1 MSDQAE
7 ARPFGIWTAT
17 ALVIGGVIGAG
28 IFVLP
33 SQMAAFGWTGVGAWL
48 LGGGGAIV
56 ISLVL
61 ASIAAAR
68 PDEPGLMAVIGEV
81 LGPIPGVLNGWG
93 SWTSYWCANA
103 YIALTSARYA
113 SELWPFLAK
122 TPFHLA
128 VAASVLV
135 AGLTVLNLAGLKTSG
150 RFQVVT
156 VLLKLLPLL
165 VVVLIV
171 AALLLQGGEAFAREA
186 HAPLEV
192 SGLFTATSMAF
203 VAIVGF
209 EAASITAQRVRNP
222 ERNVPRATMIGV
234 VLSCL
239 IYAVV
244 CSGIV
249 FALPQANLA
258 ASNAP
263 IALFIGGYLGA
274 GSGQAVA
281 AFAVIST
288 VGGLSLWIMLQGEV
302 PLALARA
309 GMLPAWMARTN
320 ARDIAVVP
328 MVLASSL
335 TVLVLLIGGWTNG
348 SQLMD
353 FLLLLTAASATW
365 IYAFACL
372 TALVLKVRPVLA
384 ALGLLFAASIMY
396 GAGARTV
403 LLSVALMLA
412 ALPLY
417 WLARRSAATSAAA
430 SGSTAG
436 PPG

>member
-1 MSDQAE
+1 MSE
-7 ARPFGIWTAT
+7 ATEQRPFGIWTAT

-33 SQMAAFGWTGVGAWL
+33 SQMAVYGWTGLGAWL
-48 LGGGGAIV
+48 LGGAGAIV
-56 ISLVL
+56 IALVL
-61 ASIAAAR
+61 ASVAEAR
-68 PDEPGLMAVIGEV
+68 PQEPGLMAVIGEV

-93 SWTSYWCANA
+93 AWVSYWCANA

-113 SELWPFLAK
+113 SEIWPFLAK

-128 VAASVLV
+128 VAASVLI
-135 AGLTVLNLAGLKTSG
+135 AALTLLNLFGLKASG

-156 VLLKLLPLL
+156 TLLKLLPLL
-165 VVVLIV
+165 TVVVIV
-171 AALLLQGGEAFAREA
+171 AMLLMQGGEAFAREV
-186 HAPLEV
+186 HAPMQL
-192 SGLFTATSMAF
+192 SSLFTATSLAF

-209 EAASITAQRVRNP
+209 ESASIAAQRVRNP

-234 VLSCL
+234 VASCL

-244 CSGIV
+244 CTGIV
-249 FALPQANLA
+249 FALPQAEVA

-263 IALFIGGYLGA
+263 VALFIGDYLG
-274 GSGQAVA
+274 GGVSQAVA

-288 VGGLSLWIMLQGEV
+288 VGGLNVWIMLQGEV

-309 GMLPAWMARTN
+309 GMLPAWLARTN
-320 ARDIAVVP
+320 ARDIAALP
-328 MVLASSL
+328 MALASTL
-335 TVLVLLIGGWTNG
+335 TVLILLIGGWTNG
-348 SQLMD
+348 SGLMD

-365 IYAFACL
+365 IYAFACI

-384 ALGLLFAASIMY
+384 GLGLLFALAIFY
-396 GAGARTV
+396 GSGLEAV

-417 WLARRSAATSAAA
+417 WLAQRAALSSAAA
-430 SGSTAG
+430 S
-436 PPG
+436 